1 MHNDLNMKRLHLL
14 ASVILLLVL
23 SSFHYSNS
31 GNSHT
36 ISITINKLRNN
47 NGQIKF
53 LIFKDQDS
61 FANEKPYKVYYVSKK
76 NMMKGKLSCSIKGL
90 TSGTYGISLVDD
102 ENNNKEMD
110 YGLLLP
116 TEGFGFSDYYHTGLS
131 RPVFDD
137 FKFSLNGDKRVSM
150 TVRYM

>member
-1 MHNDLNMKRLHLL
+1 MRWFHYTLSTLL
-14 ASVILLLVL
+14 VLVL

-47 NGQIKF
+47 SGQIKF

-61 FANEKPYKVYYVSKK
+61 FANEKPYKVYYVSKR
-76 NMMKGKLSCSIKGL
+76 NMVKGKLSCSIKGL

-110 YGLLLP
+110 YGLFLP

-131 RPVFDD
+131 RPIFDD
-137 FKFSLNGDKRVSM
+137 FKFKLSGDKQVSM